1 MGSWST
7 WGADSLPAYL
17 WLGQRMPVNWNGM
30 GGGCPLGLSSSEVLV
45 LPITTDICN

>member
-7 WGADSLPAYL
+7 WGADSLPACL

-30 GGGCPLGLSSSEVLV
+30 GGGDGELVYLG
-45 LPITTDICN
+45 C